1 MDLAKRKGLLNSVG
15 DVLEEMRAKGLWI
28 SDAVFHT
35 ILQQAGERHPG
46 P

>member
-28 SDAVFHT
+28 SDAVLHT

-46 P
+46 L